1 MKDANQTELHG
12 IKQMHQLKATGLTG
26 DQADALIR
34 VVGEQVHSAVSKAT
48 IEFATKKDLAEIRE
62 VMATQKDLAE
72 IREVMATQKD
82 LAEIREVMA
91 TKKDLADTRAD
102 IEIELEKIRNNMV
115 TKEVFL
121 EAQAYNQTEFKTIY
135 NTMVTQQNLL
145 DLELK
150 FMSSLAEM
158 RVTVAE
164 SQKELSEKISKQ
176 IFRLTATVAALFVG
190 LGLATLGYLQYLSQL
205 WFGS

>member
-48 IEFATKKDLAEIRE
+48 IEFATK
-62 VMATQKDLAE
+62 KDLAE